1 MKKKKTYL
9 INKKRIVIL
18 ICLTL
23 LVIFEVV
30 ALQRSKAA
38 KVIEV
43 IANVEDNEKNIEN
56 IEIMLEA
63 TNSGASGYY
72 LALPEF
78 VNGKRIGQYYIV
90 ERDIHNKKSNKEVI
104 KNDTLQ
110 ESVNEETLATN
121 EEILTSTNQEEIIEN
136 IEVEAPQEETEQNIA
151 VMYPGEKLFLTD
163 DEISDKKIT
172 LRVGYNTLAKNE
184 KVLYEQKIEAQLD
197 DDSDGQLDTKII
209 IEGFMPLDSTI
220 SATKVEIEQIQDSIE
235 EMLSKKVSFKKAYD
249 IKIIAGET
257 EYEPTEFDTNV
268 KVTISGLEKID
279 ENNQKYKVVHIEDT
293 AQDTDK
299 AAVTEIDGV
308 QTIEDEISFPAESFS
323 TYALLLE
330 DGLGNVETFSS
341 DLSQASVWDGTS
353 ATEFKFGSGT
363 QEDPYLITNG
373 AELRYLANQ
382 VNSGNAYDGS
392 YFELISDIDFN
403 DKEWTPIGNYTNPF
417 KGAFNGAGHTIA
429 NLTIPTSSSLPTSI
443 TAYGFFGSIGD
454 SNNKTII
461 KNLQIDNAKIE
472 INANETYFDSVTTK
486 WHTAAANS
494 TNFEFGK
501 LTAGV
506 TKIRVYMW
514 VEGQDVDCENSASG
528 ATINFDLQFTTNNG

>member
-9 INKKRIVIL
+9 INKKRIFIL

-38 KVIEV
+38 KVIE
-43 IANVEDNEKNIEN
+43 ITANVEDNEKNIQNVEV
-56 IEIMLEA
+56 MLEA

-72 LALPEF
+72 LALPEY
-78 VNGKRIGQYYIV
+78 VNKKRIGQYYIV
-90 ERDIHNKKSNKEVI
+90 ERDIHNKKSDKEVT
-104 KNDTLQ
+104 KNETLQ
-110 ESVNEETLATN
+110 ESVNEEFLVTN
-121 EEILTSTNQEEIIEN
+121 EEVLTNTNQEEMTEN
-136 IEVEAPQEETEQNIA
+136 SELETPKEETEQNIA
-151 VMYPGEKLFLTD
+151 IMYPGEKLFLTD
-163 DEISDKKIT
+163 DEIADKKIT
-172 LRVGYNTLAKNE
+172 LKVGYNTLTKNE

-197 DDSDGQLDTKII
+197 DDNDGQPDTKII
-209 IEGFMPLDSTI
+209 IEGFMPLESTI
-220 SATKVEIEQIQDSIE
+220 SATRVEIEQIQDSIE

-330 DGLGNVETFSS
+330 DGLGNVATFSS

-392 YFELISDIDFN
+392 YFELISDININ

-443 TAYGFFGSIGD
+443 TAYGIFGSIGD
-454 SNNKTII
+454 SNSKTII

-472 INANETYFDSVTTK
+472 INASGTMSNSSTEKGYTIGIVT
-486 WHTAAANS
+486 
-494 TNFEFGK
+494 G
-501 LTAGV
+501 
-506 TKIRVYMW
+506 
-514 VEGQDVDCENSASG
+514 
-528 ATINFDLQFTTNNG
+528 TIFNNAEIKSL

>member
-121 EEILTSTNQEEIIEN
+121 EEILTSTNQEEVIEN

-293 AQDTDK
+293 AKGVAAARDTYG
-299 AAVTEIDGV
+299 VT
-308 QTIEDEISFPAESFS
+308 T
-323 TYALLLE
+323 T
-330 DGLGNVETFSS
+330 T
-341 DLSQASVWDGTS
+341 
-353 ATEFKFGSGT
+353 
-363 QEDPYLITNG
+363 TNG
-373 AELRYLANQ
+373 AKIPYFGIKDIIP
-382 VNSGNAYDGS
+382 VNTVPMKQS
-392 YFELISDIDFN
+392 
-403 DKEWTPIGNYTNPF
+403 TTTNP
-417 KGAFNGAGHTIA
+417 
-429 NLTIPTSSSLPTSI
+429 
-443 TAYGFFGSIGD
+443 
-454 SNNKTII
+454 
-461 KNLQIDNAKIE
+461 
-472 INANETYFDSVTTK
+472 NETYFDSVTTK